1 MPRTIESI
9 AENHRVATER
19 RKAGKPIWDRRL
31 TIKHLFSDD
40 DSDENAKKV
49 GKEIA
54 AILRSSE
61 WLKADQKNSK
71 DRVGGSEVEQIAD
84 EFEDIENM
92 RHFSLVIDGLYD
104 LADADRVWIA

>member
-19 RKAGKPIWDRRL
+19 RKAGKPIWDHRL

-54 AILRSSE
+54 AILRGSE
-61 WLKADQKNSK
+61 WLKANQEDSEG
-71 DRVGGSEVEQIAD
+71 RVGGSEVEQIAD
-84 EFEDIENM
+84 EFEDIEDM